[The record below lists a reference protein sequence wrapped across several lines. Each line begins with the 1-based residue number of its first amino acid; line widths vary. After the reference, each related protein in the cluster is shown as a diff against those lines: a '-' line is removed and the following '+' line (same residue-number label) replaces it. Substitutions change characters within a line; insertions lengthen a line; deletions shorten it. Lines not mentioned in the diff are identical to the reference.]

1 MKRVLLLI
9 LVAAVA
15 TLMLYLSRFWF
26 LDLWPRAGLFGIS
39 DLRPGGGLL
48 DRWLRGTQFRPFE
61 LLIWSCGVFLVLT
74 WLQWLVDTLSKPKA
88 GDAPND

>member
-1 MKRVLLLI
+1 
-9 LVAAVA
+9 
-15 TLMLYLSRFWF
+15 
-26 LDLWPRAGLFGIS
+26 
-39 DLRPGGGLL
+39 L